1 MQPTSPSNCSLE
13 QAINSRNSVRS
24 FRSDPVQRDI
34 LINVLEAASRSPSGT
49 NTQPWKV
56 YVLEGDKKDVLI
68 SQVCTVHDAIA
79 KNPELASEY
88 PASYAYYPNKWVSP
102 YIDRRRENGW
112 SLYNLLGIKKGEK
125 DKMHL
130 QHQRNFQF
138 FGAPVGLI
146 FTMYKDLG
154 TGAFLDYGMFL
165 QNLMLAAQAYGL
177 STCPQGAWVSFFK
190 IVMPFIGAG
199 EDEFLVCGMS
209 LGYADQNDVVNT
221 LKTPR
226 ESVESFTHWV

>member
-1 MQPTSPSNCSLE
+1 
-13 QAINSRNSVRS
+13 
-24 FRSDPVQRDI
+24 
-34 LINVLEAASRSPSGT
+34 
-49 NTQPWKV
+49 
-56 YVLEGDKKDVLI
+56 VLEGDKKDVLI

-177 STCPQGAWVSFFK
+177 STCPQGAWVSFSK